1 MSKTKKQKAKRKKK
15 RKAAKREGRKKDI
28 ELNVKLR
35 EIRRAMEQKL
45 YCEAPFDGLLNLC
58 GEIEVKTE
66 PLSDGNYTP
75 PSVLDIKCEPITRE
89 GHESALEIVLDLY
102 GPEG

>member
-1 MSKTKKQKAKRKKK
+1 MGKTKKQKAKRKKK
-15 RKAAKREGRKKDI
+15 RKALKKEARKKDI

-58 GEIEVKTE
+58 GQA
-66 PLSDGNYTP
+66 S

-89 GHESALEIVLDLY
+89 RHEAALETVLDRY